1 MAASASPF
9 DVARSLSGEPGRPLT
24 AEDARRDHQLME
36 SSPPHVNMDAA
47 MLDIYDRLGVVVM
60 DENRLFG
67 NESAYI
73 ANMGAMLKRDRN
85 HASVAI
91 WYFCNTPTL
100 ALPLL
105 QP

>member
-1 MAASASPF
+1 
-9 DVARSLSGEPGRPLT
+9 
-24 AEDARRDHQLME
+24 
-36 SSPPHVNMDAA
+36 

-67 NESAYI
+67 SESAYI

>member
-1 MAASASPF
+1 LRA
-9 DVARSLSGEPGRPLT
+9 VGGNGRRT
-24 AEDARRDHQLME
+24 SHN
-36 SSPPHVNMDAA
+36 PPDAA